1 MYATGLIGSSLAL
14 SDIDALVIY
23 AMVGELTFILFSD

>member
-1 MYATGLIGSSLAL
+1 MYATGLIGSSLGL

-23 AMVGELTFILFSD
+23 AMVGEFTILFSD